1 MSLFDGLIKSTDF
14 ETEILRASDLVPT
27 PPRSRSPRPN
37 AGGPPAPQADLL
49 LFSLWTLKKRKW
61 TVLGFFLLVVLL
73 VAAASFVMKPK
84 YEAVAR
90 IVFNRENANPLG
102 FKNLG
107 DESPQDDEY
116 SVSLDT
122 QLQVLQSDT
131 LGLQVIQELHLN
143 RRPEF
148 TGRGAAEAA
157 TNDISEL
164 STREHQKLL
173 RSFRNGL
180 SVSKEKNT
188 RVIEIR
194 YKSKDPKLSADV
206 ANAVT
211 RAYIEHNFKM
221 RFDSTMQTSNWL
233 TQQLAELATKVQ
245 DSQQK
250 LLDYQKEHGFFELD
264 DKQNVV
270 TTRLDD
276 LNKELTAAQAD
287 RINKEASYRLTLAE
301 NPELTAKAERDAL
314 IEKLHAQEAD
324 LKTQYAQATVQLGPS
339 NPRVQELSNQ
349 LKETQRETNAELR
362 KMSDR
367 VRSQYFEALARE
379 KMIRAAVEEQKQQ
392 ANKLNESAI
401 EYSLL
406 KRDAES
412 NRQLYEG
419 LLQKLKEAGV
429 SAGLRSSNIQVVDV
443 AQVPAAPSE
452 PNIPRNLLIAAVLG
466 LGGGIGLALIQ
477 ERFNRTVRSPHH
489 IQVLSSFPQ
498 LGIIPLESKV
508 GPQMSVAQRLSLS
521 SGQSCTD
528 PGDLIVSS
536 DPMSPIAECYRGL
549 VNSLLLSAAVPPKT
563 ILVTSAITGEGK
575 TTTSVNLAI
584 ILARQGRRVLL
595 VDSDLRRPSIHKIMR
610 VAATDGLSTVLRIR
624 QNLQTR
630 ATLASTPEGV
640 IHRIP
645 GIPKLSVMPA
655 GPMDTEP
662 AELIASDAMQD
673 LLHEWNLQFDHVIID
688 SPPVLVVSDA
698 VRLSVDAD
706 SVILVVR
713 SGYTPQ
719 DAFARAQEVLMQ
731 VNAAVMGVV
740 LNAADL
746 ASPELS
752 YYSQYGYYSSSSQLR
767 KG

>member
-14 ETEILRASDLVPT
+14 ETEILRASDLAPT

-49 LFSLWTLKKRKW
+49 LFTLWTLKKRKW

-164 STREHQKLL
+164 STRERQKLL

-250 LLDYQKEHGFFELD
+250 LLDYQKEHGFVEID
-264 DKQNVV
+264 GKQNSA
-270 TTRLDD
+270 TTRLED
-276 LNKELTAAQAD
+276 LNKELTAAQSD
-287 RINKEASYRLTLAE
+287 RINKEAGYRLTLAE

-339 NPRVQELSNQ
+339 NPKVQELSNQ
-349 LKETQRETNAELR
+349 LKETQREITAELH

-367 VRSQYFEALARE
+367 VRTQYFEALARE

-443 AQVPAAPSE
+443 AQVPAVPSE
-452 PNIPRNLLIAAVLG
+452 PNIPLNLLMAAVLG

-536 DPMSPIAECYRGL
+536 DPMSPMAECYRGL

-595 VDSDLRRPSIHKIMR
+595 VDADLRRPGIHKIMR
-610 VAATDGLSTVLRIR
+610 VAATDGLTTVLRIR
-624 QNLQTR
+624 QNLQAR
-630 ATLASTPEGV
+630 ASTVPSTSEGA

-645 GIPKLSVMPA
+645 GTARRPC
-655 GPMDTEP
+655 TT
-662 AELIASDAMQD
+662 
-673 LLHEWNLQFDHVIID
+673 
-688 SPPVLVVSDA
+688 VSDYPPRR
-698 VRLSVDAD
+698 VHRVDLPRFWPPPPRCLPA
-706 SVILVVR
+706 R
-713 SGYTPQ
+713 TP
-719 DAFARAQEVLMQ
+719 
-731 VNAAVMGVV
+731 
-740 LNAADL
+740 
-746 ASPELS
+746 
-752 YYSQYGYYSSSSQLR
+752 
-767 KG
+767 